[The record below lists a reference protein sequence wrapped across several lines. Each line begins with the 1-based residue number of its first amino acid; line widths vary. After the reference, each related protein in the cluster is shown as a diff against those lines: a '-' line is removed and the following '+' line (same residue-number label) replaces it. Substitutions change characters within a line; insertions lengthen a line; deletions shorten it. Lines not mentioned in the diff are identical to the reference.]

1 MDVSKIRRIISEM
14 KQKEFDF
21 DEKGLED
28 SAEPKSVATDE
39 QIAKAEKN
47 MGIKYPETYKTF
59 LKEYANGEIVL
70 FGIEPMIS
78 QGLEESECY
87 CNERNSAR
95 ILHIEPEKGSYIFP
109 EKRYISPEKMIAF
122 TYYDGDQQSN
132 SHWAFICDKEYSDN
146 DYPVGYVSDNTENV
160 ICVLK
165 NFVTWL
171 VVFWQGNK
179 NGRGYYDNVLMLLYP
194 EYDDRR
200 ELIDDL
206 ISPEDYPLYEKLR
219 KKYDSTFRKYGI
231 D

>member
-1 MDVSKIRRIISEM
+1 MDVSKVRRIISEM
-14 KQKEFDF
+14 KQKDFDF
-21 DEKGLED
+21 DEKGLEE

-59 LKEYANGEIVL
+59 LKEYSNGEIVL

-146 DYPVGYVSDNTENV
+146 DYPVGYITQETENI

-165 NFVTWL
+165 NFETWL
-171 VVFWQGNK
+171 DVFWQGNR

>member
-1 MDVSKIRRIISEM
+1 MDVSRVRRIIAEM
-14 KQKEFDF
+14 KAKEFDF

-95 ILHIEPEKGSYIFP
+95 ILHSEPEKGSYIFP

-146 DYPVGYVSDNTENV
+146 DYPVGYITQETENI

-165 NFVTWL
+165 NFETWL
-171 VVFWQGNK
+171 DVFWQGNK

-194 EYDDRR
+194 DYEDRMN
-200 ELIDDL
+200 LIDNL
-206 ISPEDYPLYEKLR
+206 ISPEDYALYEKLR

>member
-1 MDVSKIRRIISEM
+1 MDVSKVRRIIAEM
-14 KQKEFDF
+14 KAKEFDF

-59 LKEYANGEIVL
+59 LEEYANGEIVL

-78 QGLEESECY
+78 QGLEESECS

-146 DYPVGYVSDNTENV
+146 DYPVGYITQETENI

-165 NFVTWL
+165 NFETWL
-171 VVFWQGNK
+171 DVFWQGNR
-179 NGRGYYDNVLMLLYP
+179 NGRGNYDNVLMLLYP

>member
-1 MDVSKIRRIISEM
+1 MDVSRVRRIIAEM
-14 KQKEFDF
+14 KAKEFDF

-146 DYPVGYVSDNTENV
+146 DYPVGYITQETENI

-165 NFVTWL
+165 NFETWL
-171 VVFWQGNK
+171 DVFWQGNK
-179 NGRGYYDNVLMLLYP
+179 NGRGYYDNVLMILYP

>member
-21 DEKGLED
+21 DEKGLEE
-28 SAEPKSVATDE
+28 SATPTRLATDE

-95 ILHIEPEKGSYIFP
+95 ILHSEPEKGSYIFP

-132 SHWAFICDKEYSDN
+132 SHWAFICDKEYSNN
-146 DYPVGYVSDNTENV
+146 DYPVGYITQETENI

-165 NFVTWL
+165 NFETWL
-171 VVFWQGNK
+171 DVFWQENK

-194 EYDDRR
+194 DYEDRMN
-200 ELIDDL
+200 LIDNL
-206 ISPEDYPLYEKLR
+206 ISPEDYALYEKLT
-219 KKYDSTFRKYGI
+219 KKYGSTSRKYGI

>member
-1 MDVSKIRRIISEM
+1 MDVSKVRRIIAEM
-14 KQKEFDF
+14 KAKEFDF

-146 DYPVGYVSDNTENV
+146 DYPVGYITQETENI

-165 NFVTWL
+165 NFETWL
-171 VVFWQGNK
+171 DVFWQGNR
-179 NGRGYYDNVLMLLYP
+179 NGRGNYDNVLMLLYP

-206 ISPEDYPLYEKLR
+206 ISPEDYALYEKLR

>member
-21 DEKGLED
+21 DEKGLEE
-28 SAEPKSVATDE
+28 SATPTRLATDE

-78 QGLEESECY
+78 QGLERSECY

-109 EKRYISPEKMIAF
+109 EKRYIYPEKMIAF

-146 DYPVGYVSDNTENV
+146 DYPVGYITQETENI

-165 NFVTWL
+165 NFETWL
-171 VVFWQGNK
+171 DVFWQGNK

-194 EYDDRR
+194 DYEDRMN
-200 ELIDDL
+200 LIDNL
-206 ISPEDYPLYEKLR
+206 ISPEDYALYEKLR